1 MLSGPEK
8 KRSVSYHQ
16 NHHND
21 RRGKKTYF
29 AGLDRNRS
37 RSVGFME
44 GKDTIQLLEQH
55 EGGLGHST
63 GHHLNTQYQ
72 PKEMKKKNE

>member
-1 MLSGPEK
+1 
-8 KRSVSYHQ
+8 
-16 NHHND
+16 
-21 RRGKKTYF
+21 
-29 AGLDRNRS
+29 
-37 RSVGFME
+37 ME